1 MLDIFLSN
9 YKELFNALWVT
20 LSVTFCSLVLGS
32 IIGLV
37 IAFFNLSKIKIFKSI
52 AVVYLAVIRGT
63 PMIVQI
69 FILYFG
75 ISSFLTLPSFWAGV
89 LALAV
94 HNGAY
99 IAEIFRGAIQSIDR
113 GQMEAARSLGMTST
127 LAMRRV
133 VLPQAMRRAVP
144 PLGNQFIILLKE
156 SALVA
161 YIGMGDLWST
171 TLGIAGANYR
181 PLETYMVTG
190 IFYLILVLL
199 FTYAFSLLEKRF
211 NLQSAS

>member
-1 MLDIFLSN
+1 MLEIFQSN
-9 YKELFNALWVT
+9 YKMLFDALWVT
-20 LSVTFCSLVLGS
+20 LSVTVCSLVLGS
-32 IIGLV
+32 IVGLI
-37 IAFFNLSKIKIFKSI
+37 IAFFNMSKIKVLKYF
-52 AVVYLAVIRGT
+52 AAVYLAIIRGT

-99 IAEIFRGAIQSIDR
+99 ISEIFRGAIQSIDR
-113 GQMEAARSLGMTST
+113 GQMEAARSLGMSPT
-127 LAMRRV
+127 LGMRRV
-133 VLPQAMRRAVP
+133 ILPQAMRRAIP

-161 YIGMGDLWST
+161 YIGMSDLWST
-171 TLGIAGANYR
+171 TLAIAGANYR

-190 IFYLILVLL
+190 AFYLIVVLA
-199 FTYAFSLLEKRF
+199 FTFVFNRMEKRL
-211 NLQSAS
+211 NLQTRH

>member
-1 MLDIFLSN
+1 MLEIFQSN
-9 YKELFNALWVT
+9 YKMLFDALWVT
-20 LSVTFCSLVLGS
+20 LSVTVCSLVLGS
-32 IIGLV
+32 IVGLI
-37 IAFFNLSKIKIFKSI
+37 IAFFNMSKIKVLNYF
-52 AVVYLAVIRGT
+52 AVVYLAIIRGT

-99 IAEIFRGAIQSIDR
+99 ISEIFRGAIQSIDR
-113 GQMEAARSLGMTST
+113 GQMEAARSLGMSQS
-127 LAMRRV
+127 LGMRRV
-133 VLPQAMRRAVP
+133 ILPQALRRAIP

-161 YIGMGDLWST
+161 YIGMSDLWST
-171 TLGIAGANYR
+171 TLAIAGANYR

-190 IFYLILVLL
+190 AFYLVLVLA
-199 FTYAFSLLEKRF
+199 FTFIFNRMENRL
-211 NLQSAS
+211 NLQTRH

>member
-1 MLDIFLSN
+1 MLEIFQSN
-9 YKELFNALWVT
+9 YKMLFDALWVT
-20 LSVTFCSLVLGS
+20 LSVTVCSLVLGS
-32 IIGLV
+32 IVGLI
-37 IAFFNLSKIKIFKSI
+37 IAFFNMSKIKVLKYF
-52 AVVYLAVIRGT
+52 AAVYLAIIRGT

-99 IAEIFRGAIQSIDR
+99 ISEIFRGAIQSIDR
-113 GQMEAARSLGMTST
+113 GQMEAARSLGMSQT
-127 LAMRRV
+127 LGMRRV
-133 VLPQAMRRAVP
+133 ILPQAMRRAIP

-161 YIGMGDLWST
+161 YIGMSDLWST
-171 TLGIAGANYR
+171 TLAIAGANYR

-190 IFYLILVLL
+190 AFYLILVLA
-199 FTYAFSLLEKRF
+199 FTFIFNRMEKRL
-211 NLQSAS
+211 NLQTRH

>member
-1 MLDIFLSN
+1 MLEIFLSN
-9 YKELFNALWVT
+9 YKVLFNALWVT
-20 LSVTFCSLVLGS
+20 LSVTFCSLVFGS

-37 IAFFNLSKIKIFKSI
+37 IAFLNLSKIKVLKFI
-52 AVVYLAVIRGT
+52 AIVYLAIIRGT

-89 LALAV
+89 IALAI

-113 GQMEAARSLGMTST
+113 GQMEAARSLGMNST
-127 LAMRRV
+127 LAMRRI
-133 VLPQAMRRAVP
+133 VLPQAMRRAIP

-199 FTYAFSLLEKRF
+199 FTYMFSFIEKRF

>member
-1 MLDIFLSN
+1 MLEIFQSN
-9 YKELFNALWVT
+9 YKMLFDALWVT
-20 LSVTFCSLVLGS
+20 LSVTVCSLVLGS
-32 IIGLV
+32 IVGLI
-37 IAFFNLSKIKIFKSI
+37 IAFFNMSKIKVLKYF
-52 AVVYLAVIRGT
+52 AAVYLAIIRGT

-99 IAEIFRGAIQSIDR
+99 ISEIFRGAIQSIDR
-113 GQMEAARSLGMTST
+113 GQMEGARSLGMSPT
-127 LAMRRV
+127 LGMRRV
-133 VLPQAMRRAVP
+133 ILPQAMRRAIP

-161 YIGMGDLWST
+161 YIGMSDLWST
-171 TLGIAGANYR
+171 TLAIAGANYR

-190 IFYLILVLL
+190 AFYLILVLA
-199 FTYAFSLLEKRF
+199 FTFIFNRMEKRL
-211 NLQSAS
+211 NLQTRH

>member
-1 MLDIFLSN
+1 MLEIFQSN
-9 YKELFNALWVT
+9 YRMLFDALWVT
-20 LSVTFCSLVLGS
+20 LSVTVCSLVLGS
-32 IIGLV
+32 IVGLI
-37 IAFFNLSKIKIFKSI
+37 IAFFNMSKIKVLKYF
-52 AVVYLAVIRGT
+52 AAVYLAIIRGT

-99 IAEIFRGAIQSIDR
+99 ISEIFRGAIQSIDR
-113 GQMEAARSLGMTST
+113 GQMEAARSLGMSQT
-127 LAMRRV
+127 LGMRRV
-133 VLPQAMRRAVP
+133 ILPQAMRRAIP

-161 YIGMGDLWST
+161 YIGMSDLWST
-171 TLGIAGANYR
+171 TLAIAGANYR

-190 IFYLILVLL
+190 AFYLILVLA
-199 FTYAFSLLEKRF
+199 FTFIFNRMEKRL
-211 NLQSAS
+211 NLQTRH

>member
-1 MLDIFLSN
+1 MLEIFQSN
-9 YKELFNALWVT
+9 YKMLFDALWVT
-20 LSVTFCSLVLGS
+20 LSVTVCSLVLGS
-32 IIGLV
+32 IVGLI
-37 IAFFNLSKIKIFKSI
+37 IAFFNMSKLKVLKYF
-52 AVVYLAVIRGT
+52 AVVYLAIIRGT

-99 IAEIFRGAIQSIDR
+99 ISEIFRGAIQSIDR
-113 GQMEAARSLGMTST
+113 GQMEAARSLGMSQT
-127 LAMRRV
+127 LGMRRV
-133 VLPQAMRRAVP
+133 ILPQAMRRAIP

-161 YIGMGDLWST
+161 YIGMSDLWST
-171 TLGIAGANYR
+171 TLAIAGANYR

-190 IFYLILVLL
+190 AFYLILVLA
-199 FTYAFSLLEKRF
+199 FTFIFNRMEKRL
-211 NLQSAS
+211 NLQTRH

>member
-1 MLDIFLSN
+1 MLEIFQSN
-9 YKELFNALWVT
+9 YKMLFDALWVT
-20 LSVTFCSLVLGS
+20 LSVTICSLVLGS
-32 IIGLV
+32 IVGLI
-37 IAFFNLSKIKIFKSI
+37 IAFFNMSKIKVLKYF
-52 AVVYLAVIRGT
+52 AAVYLAIIRGT

-99 IAEIFRGAIQSIDR
+99 ISEIFRGAIQSIDR
-113 GQMEAARSLGMTST
+113 GQMEAARSLGMSQT
-127 LAMRRV
+127 LGMRRV
-133 VLPQAMRRAVP
+133 ILPQAMRRAIP

-161 YIGMGDLWST
+161 YIGMSDLWST
-171 TLGIAGANYR
+171 TLAIAGANYR

-190 IFYLILVLL
+190 AFYLILVLA
-199 FTYAFSLLEKRF
+199 FTFIFNRMEKRL
-211 NLQSAS
+211 NLQTRH

>member
-1 MLDIFLSN
+1 MLEIFQSN
-9 YKELFNALWVT
+9 YKMLFDALWVT
-20 LSVTFCSLVLGS
+20 LSVTVCSLVLGS
-32 IIGLV
+32 IVGLI
-37 IAFFNLSKIKIFKSI
+37 IAFFNMSKIKVLNYF
-52 AVVYLAVIRGT
+52 AVVYLAIIRGT

-99 IAEIFRGAIQSIDR
+99 ISEIFRGAIQSIDR
-113 GQMEAARSLGMTST
+113 GQMEAARSLGMSQS
-127 LAMRRV
+127 LGMRRV
-133 VLPQAMRRAVP
+133 ILPQALRRAIP

-161 YIGMGDLWST
+161 YIGMSDLWST
-171 TLGIAGANYR
+171 TLAIAGANYR

-190 IFYLILVLL
+190 AFYLVLVLA
-199 FTYAFSLLEKRF
+199 FTFIFNRMEKRL
-211 NLQSAS
+211 NLQTRH

>member
-1 MLDIFLSN
+1 MIEIFQSN
-9 YKELFNALWVT
+9 YKMLFDALWVT
-20 LSVTFCSLVLGS
+20 LSVTVCSLVLGS
-32 IIGLV
+32 IVGLV
-37 IAFFNLSKIKIFKSI
+37 IAFFNMSKIKVLNAF
-52 AVVYLAVIRGT
+52 AVVYLAIIRGT

-99 IAEIFRGAIQSIDR
+99 ISEIFRGAIQSIDR
-113 GQMEAARSLGMTST
+113 GQMEAARSLGMSQS
-127 LAMRRV
+127 LGMRRV
-133 VLPQAMRRAVP
+133 VLPQALRRAIP

-161 YIGMGDLWST
+161 YIGMSDLWST
-171 TLGIAGANYR
+171 TLAIAGANYR

-190 IFYLILVLL
+190 AFYLVLVLA
-199 FTYAFSLLEKRF
+199 FTFIFNRMEKRL
-211 NLQSAS
+211 NLQTRH

>member
-37 IAFFNLSKIKIFKSI
+37 IAFFNLSKIKFFKSI

>member
-9 YKELFNALWVT
+9 YKMLFDALWVT
-20 LSVTFCSLVLGS
+20 LSVTVCSLVLGS
-32 IIGLV
+32 IIGLI
-37 IAFFNLSKIKIFKSI
+37 IAFFNMSKLKVLNYF
-52 AVVYLAVIRGT
+52 AALYLAIIRGT

-99 IAEIFRGAIQSIDR
+99 ISEIFRGAIQSIDR
-113 GQMEAARSLGMTST
+113 GQMEAARSLGMSQS
-127 LAMRRV
+127 LGMRRV
-133 VLPQAMRRAVP
+133 ILPQALRRAIP

-161 YIGMGDLWST
+161 YIGMSDLWST
-171 TLGIAGANYR
+171 TLAIAGANYR

-190 IFYLILVLL
+190 VFYLLLVLA
-199 FTYAFSLLEKRF
+199 FTFIFNRMEKRL
-211 NLQSAS
+211 NLQTRH